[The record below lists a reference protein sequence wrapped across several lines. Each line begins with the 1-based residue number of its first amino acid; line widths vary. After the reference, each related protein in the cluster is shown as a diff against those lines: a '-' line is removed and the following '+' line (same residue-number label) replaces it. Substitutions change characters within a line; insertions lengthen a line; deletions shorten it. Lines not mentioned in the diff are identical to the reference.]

1 MAQGFRRSNNQRSRA
16 AKSIRPNAL
25 SVSAKA
31 EYPPSQPQREL
42 PFRAKVPFHT
52 PQAMTA
58 IRPPARSKL
67 CTISPAISSE
77 ASSAHS
83 SATVPMDDPLRNRVR
98 ALSDRSTTQLFRPA
112 SQTAQGSS
120 GRPAGQFRKTWRNR
134 PRRLIMNMQA
144 LLFRQ
149 KRRGAFDAA
158 RRALRPLRPLDG
170 HVFGP
175 AV

>member
-1 MAQGFRRSNNQRSRA
+1 MAQAFKRSNSQPSRV
-16 AKSIRPNAL
+16 AKYIRPNAL

-31 EYPPSQPQREL
+31 EYRLSQPQRKL
-42 PFRAKVPFHT
+42 AFWAQPL
-52 PQAMTA
+52 QARTA
-58 IRPPARSKL
+58 ICPPRDRTMHDLAGDIFRSIL
-67 CTISPAISSE
+67 PPLGNCADGQSPAKQM
-77 ASSAHS
+77 H
-83 SATVPMDDPLRNRVR
+83 
-98 ALSDRSTTQLFRPA
+98 ALSDRSTTQLLGAA

-120 GRPAGQFRKTWRNR
+120 GRAAGQFGKTWRNR

>member
-1 MAQGFRRSNNQRSRA
+1 MAQAFKRSNSQPSRVA
-16 AKSIRPNAL
+16 RYIRPNAL

-31 EYPPSQPQREL
+31 EYRLSQPQRKL
-42 PFRAKVPFHT
+42 AFRAQPL
-52 PQAMTA
+52 QARTA
-58 IRPPARSKL
+58 ICPPRDRTMHDLAGDIFRSIFGPPL
-67 CTISPAISSE
+67 GNCADGQSPAKQM
-77 ASSAHS
+77 H
-83 SATVPMDDPLRNRVR
+83 P
-98 ALSDRSTTQLFRPA
+98 LSDRSTTQLLRPA
-112 SQTAQGSS
+112 SQTAQGLS
-120 GRPAGQFRKTWRNR
+120 GRAAGQFRKTWRNR
-134 PRRLIMNMQA
+134 PRGLVMNMQA